1 MGRSRNVAA
10 DMVPAPSREGVWRP
24 QIMNMKAHEWA
35 CCTAVAIP
43 MALGFLAWWF
53 NLVVP

>member
-1 MGRSRNVAA
+1 MGRGGNVAA
-10 DMVPAPSREGVWRP
+10 HMVPTASREST

-35 CCTAVAIP
+35 CCAAVAIP

-53 NLVVP
+53 NLVQP